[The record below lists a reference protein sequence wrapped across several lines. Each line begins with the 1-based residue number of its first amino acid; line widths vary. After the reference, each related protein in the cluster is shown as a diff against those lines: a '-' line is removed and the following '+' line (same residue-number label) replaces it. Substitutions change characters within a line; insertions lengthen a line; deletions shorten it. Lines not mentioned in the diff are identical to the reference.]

1 MSIPKLSEAILLSIG
16 VVGERRDFYL
26 IDDNDRPYGC
36 AIGTAL
42 YSVGLRYGDLSSL
55 YQFWPWTRGACLAG
69 QETSVYSQR
78 YPRIPPEQWTIA
90 HEISHRHVVGA
101 SREAIAAWIATIE
114 PQEEGAKEPLDK
126 DAKDIQRELEES
138 LNGNEDNSEHDA
150 VKMGQC
156 GHDE

>member
-16 VVGERRDFYL
+16 VVRERRDLYL
-26 IDDNDRPYGC
+26 IDDNGPCGC

-42 YSVGLRYGDLSSL
+42 YSVGVRNDAHLSFL
-55 YQFWPWTRGACLAG
+55 YKFWPWTNQA
-69 QETSVYSQR
+69 YSSKV
-78 YPRIPPEQWTIA
+78 WWVKTIGR
-90 HEISHRHVVGA
+90 EISRRHYKGA
-101 SREAIAAWIATIE
+101 TREAIAAWIATIE
-114 PQEEGAKEPLDK
+114 PQEEEAKEPLDK

-138 LNGNEDNSEHDA
+138 LDGNEDNSEHDA

>member
-1 MSIPKLSEAILLSIG
+1 MSTPKLSEAILLSIG
-16 VVGERRDFYL
+16 VVKEQRDIYL
-26 IDDNDRPYGC
+26 KTDSEPCGC

-55 YQFWPWTRGACLAG
+55 YQFWPWTRQA
-69 QETSVYSQR
+69 YSYGIR
-78 YPRIPPEQWTIA
+78 TIA
-90 HEISHRHVVGA
+90 QEISRRHIAGA

-138 LNGNEDNSEHDA
+138 VDGNEDNSEHDA
-150 VKMGQC
+150 VKMGEC